1 MTARTNPA
9 DVEGSVIVD
18 VFVEIPQGS
27 QNKYEVDHATGRI
40 YLDRMLFTST
50 VYPADYGFVP
60 ETLAEDGDPIDA
72 MVLVAEPTFPGCQVS
87 ARPVGVFWMDD
98 EHGPDAKLLCVPA
111 ADARL
116 DHVRDIGDISTH
128 QLKEIE
134 HFFDVY
140 KDLEHGKSTST
151 RGWGDASQAR
161 LALQDAYARYAA
173 APEHAPHEQVG
184 SAEWANRR
192 RSFGGEQP
200 SG

>member
-1 MTARTNPA
+1 MTANDTAARAGNSP
-9 DVEGSVIVD
+9 IVD
-18 VFVEIPQGS
+18 VFVEIPRGS

-50 VYPADYGFVP
+50 AYPADYGFVP

-72 MVLVAEPTFPGCQVS
+72 LVLVAQPTFPGCQVA

-111 ADARL
+111 GDTRFEQVL
-116 DHVRDIGDISTH
+116 DIGDIPVH

-140 KDLEHGKSTST
+140 KDLEEGKSTST
-151 RGWGDASQAR
+151 RGWGDAAQAR
-161 LALQDAYARYAA
+161 AALADAMARYPA
-173 APEHAPHEQVG
+173 APDHGAHEQTG
-184 SAEWANRR
+184 SAE
-192 RSFGGEQP
+192 
-200 SG
+200 